1 MKYVDLRSMHH
12 LMDGLSFRVRRCAE
26 VLDHALVNVNEKNR
40 VPDRIV
46 AWNARGGPL
55 NGEPLSL
62 PGTKRLIVQIEETFD
77 PRKKETLTL
86 ASVGETED
94 KTTAPAAFFNMHSL
108 SLDVPMRVEVPL
120 RTLLKG
126 GQDLKGKY
134 VVYLHALLTDDDRE
148 YVYYGITK
156 RGWNRRFLEHT
167 KTALGSETRRLFPN
181 TLQELIRTHM
191 DRRAGRRSDGVGLS
205 GLVTAVCAAGV
216 DEDAAMDVEE
226 YLVDKYSLASKH
238 PLGLNMIPG
247 GKEGIRRLHELTGP
261 QLGTSKDTEER
272 EDALD
277 RYLAQHPALGVPKPA
292 IAEKWN
298 DPTYAEAVICGR
310 ENRLTADQVREI
322 RYLAALGNT
331 KEAIRA
337 GVGAID
343 LGQVERVLAG
353 RTYGRIR

>member
-167 KTALGSETRRLFPN
+167 KDSARKRDQAFVP
-181 TLQELIRTHM
+181 QHAPRTHP
-191 DRRAGRRSDGVGLS
+191 DAYGQAGRSSIRRRRPERAGGLRCARRGSMKMRPWMS
-205 GLVTAVCAAGV
+205 KSTSWTSTA
-216 DEDAAMDVEE
+216 
-226 YLVDKYSLASKH
+226 SRQS
-238 PLGLNMIPG
+238 
-247 GKEGIRRLHELTGP
+247 IR
-261 QLGTSKDTEER
+261 S
-272 EDALD
+272 A
-277 RYLAQHPALGVPKPA
+277 
-292 IAEKWN
+292 
-298 DPTYAEAVICGR
+298 
-310 ENRLTADQVREI
+310 
-322 RYLAALGNT
+322 
-331 KEAIRA
+331 
-337 GVGAID
+337 
-343 LGQVERVLAG
+343 
-353 RTYGRIR
+353 